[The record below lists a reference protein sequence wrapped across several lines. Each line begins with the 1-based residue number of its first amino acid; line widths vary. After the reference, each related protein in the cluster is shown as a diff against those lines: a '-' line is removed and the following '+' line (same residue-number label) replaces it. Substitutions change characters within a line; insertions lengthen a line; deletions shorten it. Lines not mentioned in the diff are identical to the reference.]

1 MQEKGNSFDVLK
13 NELLEKLKARGCSS
27 ITITGY
33 RYLYNSIIS
42 WLRDN
47 GYEFY
52 TKEGGNA
59 FLQDYISKH
68 GNNQYYTNLRTVV
81 YRLNDLVEGE
91 WVDVH
96 SDKGKHFILSDEFID
111 IVNRYCSSETDKGL
125 AIGTIKYKRYAVSWF
140 LHELGVLQCFSLT
153 QISPKLIVKSC
164 SRITDHNLWGEIR
177 LFLKYLALKEKVEK
191 DYSTLVP
198 HYSRP
203 YVIPSVYSID
213 EIKRIENSVD
223 TSTIQGKR
231 DYAIILLAS
240 SMGLMSGDIV
250 KLKIKD
256 VKGKNE
262 INIIQQKTGKAL
274 HLPLIGDVLAAIDDY
289 LTVRPSSMVEEI
301 FINVYAP
308 YLQLVK

>member
-153 QISPKLIVKSC
+153 
-164 SRITDHNLWGEIR
+164 
-177 LFLKYLALKEKVEK
+177 
-191 DYSTLVP
+191 
-198 HYSRP
+198 
-203 YVIPSVYSID
+203 
-213 EIKRIENSVD
+213 
-223 TSTIQGKR
+223 
-231 DYAIILLAS
+231 
-240 SMGLMSGDIV
+240 
-250 KLKIKD
+250 
-256 VKGKNE
+256 
-262 INIIQQKTGKAL
+262 
-274 HLPLIGDVLAAIDDY
+274 
-289 LTVRPSSMVEEI
+289 
-301 FINVYAP
+301 
-308 YLQLVK
+308 